1 MQTEPKRGLVRPM
14 SMSLRYLAT
23 RIRGWYALALASR
36 GPGAP
41 VAPELDARIVDAIRH
56 QTENSRH
63 RM

>member
-1 MQTEPKRGLVRPM
+1 
-14 SMSLRYLAT
+14 MSLRYLAT